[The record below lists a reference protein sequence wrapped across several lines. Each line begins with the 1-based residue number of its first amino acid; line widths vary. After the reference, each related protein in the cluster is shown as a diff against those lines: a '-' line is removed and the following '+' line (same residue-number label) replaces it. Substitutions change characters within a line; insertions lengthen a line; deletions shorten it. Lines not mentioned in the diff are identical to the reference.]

1 MIELEIY
8 RKWGK
13 DCDSVKTGLKR
24 QFWKAASVWLGIFIL
39 LILTVI
45 ILVEKKAGTAGAE
58 EGNRLVLLNEIEQ
71 LTTDEEG
78 KNPAEEEL
86 ERLKT
91 MLRQNSA
98 EGQAEQF
105 KRAGLFCAVAA
116 FLFLAA
122 GFLFLY
128 FKILR
133 PFYKLEQYADEIA
146 KGNLDISLEYERS
159 NFFGAF
165 TWAFDHM
172 RKEILTA
179 RKHEAE
185 AIRENK
191 TIIATLSHDIK
202 TPLASV
208 RAYAEALEACLEA
221 DFEQRE
227 RYLGVIIR
235 KCDEVSRLVNDLVL
249 HSLSELERLEIK
261 EQKVSSRKL
270 IEETL
275 RDLEYP
281 DVILLEPIPDSVLA
295 ADEKR
300 LAQALLNLLENA
312 EKYAKSRIEIR
323 AVQEEERYEI
333 HVRDYGPGI
342 LPEDMP
348 FVTRKFYRGK
358 NVLEEPGSG
367 LGLYIVSYIM
377 ERMQG
382 GLLLESHE
390 DGLEAVLW
398 LPVSRTLP
406 DESAAESADGE
417 ASLRTMP
424 GDDTM

>member
-1 MIELEIY
+1 M
-8 RKWGK
+8 
-13 DCDSVKTGLKR
+13 KTGLKR
-24 QFWKAASVWLGIFIL
+24 QFGKAALVWIGLFL
-39 LILTVI
+39 LVVFAAGFFL
-45 ILVEKKAGTAGAE
+45 EKKAEKAETE
-58 EGNRLVLLNEIEQ
+58 EGDRLVLLNEIEQ
-71 LTTDEEG
+71 LTMDEAG

-86 ERLKT
+86 ESLKAVLQ
-91 MLRQNSA
+91 MESA
-98 EGQAEQF
+98 EEQAKLL
-105 KRAGLFCAVAA
+105 KRTGSFYALCTFLFMAAGLFYV
-116 FLFLAA
+116 
-122 GFLFLY
+122 Y

-133 PFYKLEQYADEIA
+133 PFYKLERYADEIA
-146 KGNLDISLEYERS
+146 KGNFDISLEYERT

-185 AIRENK
+185 AVRENK

-208 RAYAEALEACLEA
+208 RAYAEGLEAGLEA
-221 DFEQRE
+221 DYEQRQ

-261 EQKVSSRKL
+261 EQKISSRKL

-281 DVILLEPIPDSVLA
+281 GVTLLEPVPDIVLA
-295 ADEKR
+295 ADERR

-312 EKYAKSRIEIR
+312 QKYAKSRVEIR
-323 AVQEEERYEI
+323 AVWSGRRGQTDGSRYEI

-342 LPEDMP
+342 LAEDMP

-358 NVLEEPGSG
+358 NVREEPGSG

-377 ERMQG
+377 ERMRG
-382 GLLLESHE
+382 GLELENHR

-398 LPVSRTLP
+398 LPCDSR
-406 DESAAESADGE
+406 G
-417 ASLRTMP
+417 
-424 GDDTM
+424 